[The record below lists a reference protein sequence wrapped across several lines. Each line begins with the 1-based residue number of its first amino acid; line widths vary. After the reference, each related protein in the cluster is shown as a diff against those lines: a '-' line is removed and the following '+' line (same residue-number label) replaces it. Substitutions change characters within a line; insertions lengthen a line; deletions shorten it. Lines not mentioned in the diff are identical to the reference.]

1 MPQTLWTGHLRLS
14 LVMVPV
20 RLYSA
25 LSAEE
30 AISFRQ
36 IHKSSGQPIRLAKGV
51 RDAAGEFTEVPDEEI
66 VKGYEY
72 TRGQHVLIRQ
82 KEIDALKLEASHTID
97 MARFVDK
104 AEIDARY
111 WEKPYYLVPDG
122 DAGEEGYAVLRDALA
137 ETGKV
142 AVGQLIL
149 TGREHLIGIKPLGRG
164 LVLSILRYGHEVRP
178 ASSYFDGLSAEAS
191 PDAVRLATQIIK
203 AQSGPFEPETMPDA
217 YAAAVCELVRAK
229 LQQRTPEIE
238 VASAKT
244 ATSVVDIM
252 AALKRSVA
260 AKASQKPRDVVGKN
274 AKKTAVGAKAEPRS
288 RAKPHPR
295 REARS

>member
-25 LSAEE
+25 LSADE

-36 IHKSSGQPIRLAKGV
+36 IHKPSGQPIRQAKGV
-51 RDAAGEFTEVPDEEI
+51 RDAAGEFTQVPEEEI

-72 TRGQHVLIRQ
+72 ARGQHVLIRQ

-111 WEKPYYLVPDG
+111 WEKPYYLMPDG

-142 AVGQLIL
+142 AIGQLIL
-149 TGREHLIGIKPLGRG
+149 TGREHLIGIRPLGRG

-178 ASSYFDGLSAEAS
+178 AESYFESLSAAAS
-191 PDAVRLATQIIK
+191 PEAVRLATEIIE
-203 AQSGPFEPETMPDA
+203 AQSGPFEPETMPDE
-217 YAAAVCELVRAK
+217 YAAAVRELVQAK
-229 LQQRTPEIE
+229 LERRAPEIE
-238 VASAKT
+238 VTSEKA

-252 AALKRSVA
+252 AALKKSVA
-260 AKASQKPRDVVGKN
+260 AKAGQKPRDVVQKRK
-274 AKKTAVGAKAEPRS
+274 AATRAKAPPSSSGTQRQS
-288 RAKPHPR
+288 RQ
-295 REARS
+295 ARS

>member
-20 RLYSA
+20 RLHSA

-30 AISFRQ
+30 AVSFRQ
-36 IHKSSGQPIRLAKGV
+36 IHKPSGQPIRLVKGV
-51 RDAAGEFTEVPDEEI
+51 RDDAGEFTEVPEDEI
-66 VKGYEY
+66 VKGYEH

-111 WEKPYYLVPDG
+111 WEKPYYLMPDG

-137 ETGKV
+137 QTGKV
-142 AVGQLIL
+142 AVGKLIM
-149 TGREHLIGIKPLGRG
+149 TGREHLIGIRPLGRG

-178 ASSYFDGLSAEAS
+178 SESYFDGLSAEAS
-191 PDAVRLATQIIK
+191 PESVRLATQIIE
-203 AQSGPFEPETMPDA
+203 AQFGPFEPESMPDEF
-217 YAAAVCELVRAK
+217 AAAVRELVQAK
-229 LQQRTPEIE
+229 LEQRAPEIE
-238 VASAKT
+238 VKSEKA

-252 AALKRSVA
+252 SALKKSVE
-260 AKASQKPRDVVGKN
+260 AKAAQKPRDVLGKT
-274 AKKTAVGAKAEPRS
+274 KKKVARAKAPSPSRGTSRQPRQ
-288 RAKPHPR
+288 
-295 REARS
+295 AR

>member
-36 IHKSSGQPIRLAKGV
+36 IHKDSGQPIRLVKGV
-51 RDAAGEFTEVPDEEI
+51 RDAEGEFTEVPEEEI

-72 TRGQHVLIRQ
+72 ARGQHVLIRQ

-111 WEKPYYLVPDG
+111 WEKPYYLMPDG

-149 TGREHLIGIKPLGRG
+149 TGREHLIGIRPLGRG

-178 ASSYFDGLSAEAS
+178 AESYFEGLTAAE
-191 PDAVRLATQIIK
+191 PEAVRLATQIIK
-203 AQSGPFEPETMPDA
+203 AQTGPFEPETMPDE
-217 YAAAVCELVRAK
+217 YAAAVRELLQAK
-229 LQQRTPEIE
+229 LEQRAPEIE
-238 VASAKT
+238 VESEKA

-252 AALKRSVA
+252 AALKKSVA
-260 AKASQKPRDVVGKN
+260 AKAGQKPRDVVH
-274 AKKTAVGAKAEPRS
+274 KKKAAAVAKATPQSRGSQRQTRQVRS
-288 RAKPHPR
+288 
-295 REARS
+295 